1 MWVAFVGGTGKV
13 RGFAM
18 IRSVETLRRDQ
29 AEIMS
34 SFREESAARGSV
46 AVLPRPGGSIAL
58 AVYGRVA
65 SVVTSDPDYGP
76 HLMVVRQTWS
86 GTPPTVSDAS
96 GAQVRCYPTPNHTVS
111 DYSVNDYVRIE
122 AAHGAMVAE
131 ALV

>member
-1 MWVAFVGGTGKV
+1 
-13 RGFAM
+13 
-18 IRSVETLRRDQ
+18 
-29 AEIMS
+29 MS